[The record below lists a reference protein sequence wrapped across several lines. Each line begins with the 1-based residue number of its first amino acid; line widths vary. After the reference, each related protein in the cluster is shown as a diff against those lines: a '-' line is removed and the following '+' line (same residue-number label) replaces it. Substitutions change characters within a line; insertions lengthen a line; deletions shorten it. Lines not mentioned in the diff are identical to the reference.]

1 MLRITLS
8 KNRIEIQFE
17 CFFLDIQINKKVGRH
32 TNIYYCIKESFQ
44 NQIKK
49 KSFIFYQ
56 FLCRYLSIDPTF
68 QKGKFIHILDFGEEK
83 NIICL
88 CVSMNTNIS
97 L

>member
-8 KNRIEIQFE
+8 KNRIQIQFE
-17 CFFLDIQINKKVGRH
+17 CFFVGRH

-83 NIICL
+83 NIIYL